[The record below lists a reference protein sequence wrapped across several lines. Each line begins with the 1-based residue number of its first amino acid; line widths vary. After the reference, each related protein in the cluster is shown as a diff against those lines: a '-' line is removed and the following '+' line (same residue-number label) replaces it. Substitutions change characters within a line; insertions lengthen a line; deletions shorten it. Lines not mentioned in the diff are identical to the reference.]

1 MSQDLDSLF
10 EDTPEGH
17 KSGIIAVVG
26 RPNVGKS
33 TLINAI
39 LGQKVAA
46 VSPKP
51 QTTRKQQL
59 GIYTQPLIQML
70 FVDTPGIHLPKHKLG
85 EYMVEV
91 AQRALRDADAVLWV
105 LDSSEAPGKGEE
117 AIAETLKT
125 ADRPIILVMN
135 KVDLLKPDANL
146 APHLAL
152 VEAAEVHYVSASQD
166 KGVTELVAAL
176 VARMPEGPRYFP
188 EDQLSEINLRTI
200 AAETIR
206 EKILRNT
213 DEEVPHAC
221 AVEVTEYK
229 EREDG
234 VHYINATIFV
244 ERPNQRGILLG
255 KGGTMIKRIG
265 TQARL
270 EISESVDAPV
280 YLELHVSVLKN
291 WRSDPRLMQRLGF
304 RIPRDDER

>member
-1 MSQDLDSLF
+1 MGDYDSIF
-10 EDTPEGH
+10 EDVPEGH
-17 KSGIIAVVG
+17 KSGVVAVVG

-59 GIYTQPLIQML
+59 GIYTEPMAQVL
-70 FVDTPGIHLPKHKLG
+70 FIDTPGIHLPKHRLG
-85 EYMVEV
+85 EYMVEM
-91 AQRALRDADAVLWV
+91 AQRALREADVVLWLV
-105 LDSSEAPGKGEE
+105 DASEAPGKGEQ
-117 AIAETLKT
+117 AIAETLK
-125 ADRPIILVMN
+125 AAG
-135 KVDLLKPDANL
+135 KPVV
-146 APHLAL
+146 LAL
-152 VEAAEVHYVSASQD
+152 NKIDLVPAQADLTAHIALIEHVELHRLSAANGS
-166 KGVTELVAAL
+166 GVKELVAAL
-176 VARMPEGPRYFP
+176 IARLPEGPRYFP

-221 AVEVTEYK
+221 AVEIVDYK

-234 VHYINATIFV
+234 VHYINAMIYV
-244 ERPNQRGILLG
+244 ERPNQRGILIG
-255 KGGTMIKRIG
+255 KDGAMIKRIG
-265 TQARL
+265 TEARL
-270 EISESVDAPV
+270 DISAQVEAPV

-304 RIPRDDER
+304 RLPREDER